1 MKAKCKFC
9 GASTNVEADGYH
21 AACKKIKEKL

>member
-1 MKAKCKFC
+1 MSACKWC
-9 GASTNVEADGYH
+9 GARTNVEADGYH